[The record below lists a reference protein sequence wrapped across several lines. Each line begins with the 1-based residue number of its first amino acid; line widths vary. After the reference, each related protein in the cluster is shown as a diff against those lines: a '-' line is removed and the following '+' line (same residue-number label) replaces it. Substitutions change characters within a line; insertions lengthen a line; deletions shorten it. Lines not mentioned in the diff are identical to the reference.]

1 MKRYIKKLAP
11 VAALLL
17 TLSITS
23 CVKDLDVTPIDPNL
37 QTKINPNHLFN
48 KCYANFA
55 LAGNKGPDD
64 PNGDCDIDGLDG
76 GTTGFIRQLFNS
88 NELTTDEAICNWTQ
102 DEGVTDFNSNSYG
115 SSNPM
120 LKGFYYRLYFG
131 VTICNQY
138 INNFGD
144 VDKQKTAEVR
154 FIRALDYYFLMDAFG
169 NVPFTEVISAKSA
182 PQYSRKQVYDY
193 IEKELLAIE
202 PDLMEPKAKTSSDPN
217 YGRVDKAAVW
227 MLLSRLYLNAEVYTG
242 TAQWQK
248 AADYA
253 KRVINSPYHLY
264 TGATVNGWT
273 AYQQLFMGDNGE
285 NGASVE
291 AVFPVLQDGKCTA
304 AYGGTVFLINACYDK
319 AATVNSNGTAGCNL
333 YENANWAGVRARK
346 DLIDKFFP
354 NNNAPSVT
362 GAVMPHEA
370 GDDRALFDGVGRT
383 ITQNTSADLS
393 VFTKGFAVV
402 KYNNFYSTGA
412 SAKDL
417 RYADT
422 DFFMFRVAEAYLTY
436 AEATARLNGGQ
447 TTTEGTDLINKLHI
461 RAHAAPR
468 TTGAYTLNDILNE
481 WCKEFYFE
489 GRRRVDLIRF
499 NKFGGNVNYNWA
511 WKGGERNGR
520 NFAAIRNV
528 FAIPNSDMIVN
539 HNLKQNPGY

>member
-1 MKRYIKKLAP
+1 MKQYIKKLAP

-55 LAGNKGPDD
+55 LAGIKGPDD
-64 PNGDCDIDGLDG
+64 PSGDCDIDGLDG

-88 NELTTDEAICNWTQ
+88 NELTTDEAICSWTQ
-102 DEGVTDFNSNSYG
+102 DEGITEFNFNTFG
-115 SSNPM
+115 SSHPM

-154 FIRALDYYFLMDAFG
+154 FIRALDYYLLMDAFG
-169 NVPFTEVISAKSA
+169 NIPFTEKVSAESAK
-182 PQYSRKQVYDY
+182 QYSRKQMYDY

-202 PDLMEPKAKTSSDPN
+202 NDLMEPKAKKSTDAN

-253 KRVINSPYHLY
+253 KKVINSPYQLY

-291 AVFPVLQDGKCTA
+291 AIFPILQDGKRTA

-319 AATVNSNGTAGCNL
+319 AATVNSNGSAGGNL
-333 YENANWAGVRARK
+333 YDNANWAGVRARK

-362 GAVMPHEA
+362 GAVMPKEA
-370 GDDRALFDGVGRT
+370 GDDRALFDGVDRT
-383 ITQNTSADLS
+383 ITQETSKDLS

-412 SAKDL
+412 TAKDL

-422 DFFMFRVAEAYLTY
+422 DFFFFRVAEAYLTY
-436 AEATARLNGGQ
+436 AEATARLNGDQ
-447 TTTEGTDLINKLHI
+447 TTAEGTDLINKLHV
-461 RAHAAPR
+461 RAHAKPR
-468 TTGAYTLNDILNE
+468 TSGAYTLNDILNE

-489 GRRRVDLIRF
+489 GRRRVDLVRF

-511 WKGGERNGR
+511 WKGGELNGR
-520 NFAAIRNV
+520 NFAATRNI

-539 HNLKQNPGY
+539 TNLTQNPGY

>member
-169 NVPFTEVISAKSA
+169 NGPFTEVISAKSA

-291 AVFPVLQDGKCTA
+291 AVFPVLQDGKRTA

-319 AATVNSNGTAGCNL
+319 TATVNSNGTAGCNL

-499 NKFGGNVNYNWA
+499 N
-511 WKGGERNGR
+511 
-520 NFAAIRNV
+520 
-528 FAIPNSDMIVN
+528 
-539 HNLKQNPGY
+539 

>member
-1 MKRYIKKLAP
+1 MKQYIKKLVP
-11 VAALLL
+11 VATLLL

-55 LAGNKGPDD
+55 LAGIKGPDD
-64 PNGDCDIDGLDG
+64 PSGDCDIDGLDG

-88 NELTTDEAICNWTQ
+88 NELTTDEAICSWTQ
-102 DEGVTDFNSNSYG
+102 DEGITEFNFNTFG
-115 SSNPM
+115 SSHPM

-144 VDKQKTAEVR
+144 VDKQKTAEIR
-154 FIRALDYYFLMDAFG
+154 FIRALDYYLLMDAFG
-169 NVPFTEVISAKSA
+169 NIPFTEKVSAEAAK
-182 PQYSRKQVYDY
+182 QYSRKQMYDY

-202 PDLMEPKAKTSSDPN
+202 NDLMEPKAKKSTDAN

-253 KRVINSPYHLY
+253 KKVINSPYQLY

-291 AVFPVLQDGKCTA
+291 AIFPILQDGKRTA

-319 AATVNSNGTAGCNL
+319 AATVNSNGVAGGNL
-333 YENANWAGVRARK
+333 YDNANWAGVRARK

-362 GAVMPHEA
+362 GAVMPTEA
-370 GDDRALFDGVGRT
+370 GDDRALFDGVDRT
-383 ITQNTSADLS
+383 ITQENSKDLS

-412 SAKDL
+412 TAKDL

-422 DFFMFRVAEAYLTY
+422 DFFLFRVAEAYLTY

-447 TTTEGTDLINKLHI
+447 TTTEGTDLINQLHI
-461 RAHAAPR
+461 RAHATAR
-468 TTGAYTLNDILNE
+468 TSGAYTLNDILNE

-489 GRRRVDLIRF
+489 GRRRVDLVRF

-511 WKGGERNGR
+511 WKGGELNGR
-520 NFAAIRNV
+520 NFATTRNV
-528 FAIPNSDMIVN
+528 FAIPNSDIIVN
-539 HNLKQNPGY
+539 KNLIQNSGY

>member
-1 MKRYIKKLAP
+1 MKQYIKKLVP
-11 VAALLL
+11 VATLLL

-55 LAGNKGPDD
+55 LAGIKGPDD
-64 PNGDCDIDGLDG
+64 PSGDCDIDGLDG

-88 NELTTDEAICNWTQ
+88 NELTTDEAIFSWTQ
-102 DEGVTDFNSNSYG
+102 DEGITEFNFNTFG
-115 SSNPM
+115 SSHPM

-144 VDKQKTAEVR
+144 VDKQKTAEIR
-154 FIRALDYYFLMDAFG
+154 FIRALDYYLLMDAFG
-169 NVPFTEVISAKSA
+169 NIPFTEKVSAEAAK
-182 PQYSRKQVYDY
+182 QYSRNQMYDY

-202 PDLMEPKAKTSSDPN
+202 NDLMEPKAKKSTDAN

-253 KRVINSPYHLY
+253 KKVINSPYQLY

-291 AVFPVLQDGKCTA
+291 AIFPILQDGKRTA

-319 AATVNSNGTAGCNL
+319 AATVNSNGSAGGNL
-333 YENANWAGVRARK
+333 YDNANWAGVRARK

-362 GAVMPHEA
+362 GAVMPKEA
-370 GDDRALFDGVGRT
+370 GDDRALFDGVDRT
-383 ITQNTSADLS
+383 ITQETSKDLS

-412 SAKDL
+412 TAKDL

-422 DFFMFRVAEAYLTY
+422 DFFLFRVAEAYLTY

-447 TTTEGTDLINKLHI
+447 TTAEGTDLINKLHV
-461 RAHAAPR
+461 RAHAKPR
-468 TTGAYTLNDILNE
+468 TSGAYTLNDILNE

-489 GRRRVDLIRF
+489 GRRRVDLVRF

-511 WKGGERNGR
+511 WKGGELNGR
-520 NFAAIRNV
+520 NFAATRNI

-539 HNLKQNPGY
+539 TNLKQNPGY

>member
-291 AVFPVLQDGKCTA
+291 AVFPVLQDGKRTA
-304 AYGGTVFLINACYDK
+304 SYCGTVFLINACYDK
-319 AATVNSNGTAGCNL
+319 TATVNSNGTAGCNL

>member
-23 CVKDLDVTPIDPNL
+23 CVKDLDVTPIDPNR

-291 AVFPVLQDGKCTA
+291 AVFPVLQAGKRTA

-319 AATVNSNGTAGCNL
+319 TATVNSNGTAGCNL

>member
-1 MKRYIKKLAP
+1 MKQYIKKLAS

-37 QTKINPNHLFN
+37 QTEINPNHLFN

-55 LAGNKGPDD
+55 LAGNSG

-88 NELTTDEAICNWTQ
+88 NDLTTDEAICNWTP
-102 DEGVTDFNSNSYG
+102 DEGITEFNFDTFG
-115 SSNPM
+115 SSHPM

-154 FIRALDYYFLMDAFG
+154 FIRALDYYLLMDAFG
-169 NVPFTEVISAKSA
+169 NIPFTEKVSAESAK
-182 PQYSRKQVYDY
+182 QYSRKQMYDY

-202 PDLMEPKAKTSSDPN
+202 NDLMEPKAKKSTDAN

-242 TAQWQK
+242 TAEWQK

-253 KRVINSPYHLY
+253 KKVINSPYQLY

-291 AVFPVLQDGKCTA
+291 AIFPILQDGKRTA

-319 AATVNSNGTAGCNL
+319 AATVNSNGVAGGNL
-333 YENANWAGVRARK
+333 YDNANWAGVRARK

-362 GAVMPHEA
+362 GAVMPKEA
-370 GDDRALFDGVGRT
+370 GDDRALFDGVDRT
-383 ITQNTSADLS
+383 ITQETSKDLS
-393 VFTKGFAVV
+393 TFTKGFAVV

-412 SAKDL
+412 TAKDL

-422 DFFMFRVAEAYLTY
+422 DFFFFRVAEAYLTY

-447 TTTEGTDLINKLHI
+447 TTTEGTDLINKLHV
-461 RAHAAPR
+461 RAHAKPR
-468 TTGAYTLNDILNE
+468 TSGAYTLNDILNE

-489 GRRRVDLIRF
+489 GRRRVDLVRF

-511 WKGGERNGR
+511 WKGGELNGR
-520 NFAAIRNV
+520 NFAATRNI

-539 HNLKQNPGY
+539 TNLKQNPGY